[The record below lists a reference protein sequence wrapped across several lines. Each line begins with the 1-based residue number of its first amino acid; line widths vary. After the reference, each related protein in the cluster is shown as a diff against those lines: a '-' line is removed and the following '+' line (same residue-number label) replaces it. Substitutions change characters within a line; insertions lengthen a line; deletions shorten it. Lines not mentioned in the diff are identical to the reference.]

1 MTFLKGTAQKSH
13 PHTKTSQILTMPMKN
28 PSYIK
33 GNNLKIIK
41 TFMTDL
47 KLLNQYIKIK
57 KK

>member
-1 MTFLKGTAQKSH
+1 MPFLEGIAQKSH

-33 GNNLKIIK
+33 GKNLKIYK